1 MSNFFTPEF
10 NNESAIAPWNA
21 SLEPI
26 KAIIPQLDAN
36 RVLTG
41 GIGQEVNLP
50 TLMPES
56 YDNIILPDASP
67 SLMAS
72 ALTTDSNTSLPDS
85 SVDLLT
91 GQAMSEVYGDLT
103 KFAADPDFAAKL
115 NVAFGENW
123 DAAAA
128 KALAEEWFQGDF
140 SDIPPVK
147 IVSSA
152 EIGGANGAFAAATD
166 TIYLSKEFLTQ
177 NAANPAAV
185 GDVLLEEIGHSVDAR
200 LNVTDSPGDEGA
212 IFAAVVQGKEL
223 SEGELQGLKSED
235 DTATVLLDG
244 HQYLVEKQLS
254 SFPIQGSIGS
264 FYNRYPAIASQLGRA
279 TDAESQFSPGK
290 WRQNFQNGA
299 IFHSANGT
307 FSVRGS
313 LGYYYLNNLG
323 GQNSQLGLPT
333 SEESYVGN
341 WRQSFEKGTLEWL
354 NNGTAKVTLTTT
366 QTQVPVNN
374 WKAEYFN
381 NTNLT
386 GTPVFSRYENSNS
399 LNYDWGTGG
408 PGNGVNNDYFSARWT
423 GSFDFQGGDYTFKQS
438 VDDGM
443 KVWVDNNLIHDTWNG
458 RNAVDYNV
466 VRNITPGQHTVKVE
480 YKEWTG
486 AALAKVSWGLNPPQV
501 IPPNNQF
508 LAQFYNNTD
517 LSGTPVFSRYD
528 NSINYDWGTGGPGN
542 GVNNDYFSARWTG
555 SFNFDGGDYTFKQ
568 SVDDGMKVW
577 VDNNLIHDTWNGR
590 NAVDYSVFRNM
601 TPGQHTVKVEYKE
614 WTGAALAKVSWEKR
628 GNPAID
634 IQLVYPYGGF
644 TQSQRN
650 IFEQAAQNW
659 ESVITKDK
667 VPDGVLKIAITQG
680 STSMAGINF
689 AGIGA
694 ETYPADYEP
703 PNTRYDWTTNPN
715 IDGHNRTNFNSAYIN
730 TYSNNQLMRLTM
742 HEMGH
747 ALGLN
752 EAQNDPTLYDTAKDS
767 LMDWRIPAQ
776 GGQDMKITEGM
787 NKRLES
793 LGYGVN
799 RSPSI
804 NWY

>member
-21 SLEPI
+21 SLEPT

-41 GIGQEVNLP
+41 GVGQEVNIP
-50 TLMPES
+50 TLTPEA
-56 YDNIILPDASP
+56 YDNIILPDD
-67 SLMAS
+67 LLTRMAS
-72 ALTTDSNTSLPDS
+72 DVSTDSNTSLPDS

-91 GQAMSEVYGDLT
+91 GQAMSEVYGDLS

-128 KALAEEWFQGDF
+128 KALAEEWFKGDF

-147 IVSSA
+147 VVSSA

-185 GDVLLEEIGHSVDAR
+185 ADVLLEEIGHSVDVR

-212 IFAAVVQGKEL
+212 IFAAIVQGKTFDATDL
-223 SEGELQGLKSED
+223 ASLKAED
-235 DTATVLLDG
+235 DSATI
-244 HQYLVEKQLS
+244 YLNGKEIQVEKASLPDPGLRELVHIQDIGDRIFPEGAVAGTTGQSKRLEGFQINLDSPIPGLS
-254 SFPIQGSIGS
+254 MEYMAHVQDIGDTSWIREGQYVGTKGQSKRIEGFAIRLTGSQASKYDVFYQAHVEGIG
-264 FYNRYPAIASQLGRA
+264 NTPRVGNG
-279 TDAESQFSPGK
+279 QFSGTRGQSK
-290 WRQNFQNGA
+290 RVEA
-299 IFHSANGT
+299 IS
-307 FSVRGS
+307 
-313 LGYYYLNNLG
+313 
-323 GQNSQLGLPT
+323 
-333 SEESYVGN
+333 
-341 WRQSFEKGTLEWL
+341 
-354 NNGTAKVTLTTT
+354 
-366 QTQVPVNN
+366 
-374 WKAEYFN
+374 
-381 NTNLT
+381 
-386 GTPVFSRYENSNS
+386 
-399 LNYDWGTGG
+399 
-408 PGNGVNNDYFSARWT
+408 
-423 GSFDFQGGDYTFKQS
+423 
-438 VDDGM
+438 
-443 KVWVDNNLIHDTWNG
+443 VWVQ
-458 RNAVDYNV
+458 
-466 VRNITPGQHTVKVE
+466 PKPQP
-480 YKEWTG
+480 
-486 AALAKVSWGLNPPQV
+486 SNPK
-501 IPPNNQF
+501 
-508 LAQFYNNTD
+508 L
-517 LSGTPVFSRYD
+517 
-528 NSINYDWGTGGPGN
+528 
-542 GVNNDYFSARWTG
+542 
-555 SFNFDGGDYTFKQ
+555 
-568 SVDDGMKVW
+568 
-577 VDNNLIHDTWNGR
+577 
-590 NAVDYSVFRNM
+590 
-601 TPGQHTVKVEYKE
+601 
-614 WTGAALAKVSWEKR
+614 
-628 GNPAID
+628 D

-644 TQSQRN
+644 TNAQRA

-787 NKRLES
+787 NKKLES

-804 NWY
+804 NWF